1 MVGSVIKYQWD
12 KVPRELVDLE
22 IPLDLMIKVS
32 EFVHFAASRK
42 HSAYEK
48 HVIDD
53 LDIILNSG
61 NLPDVNKKYIIY
73 FLTELRPI
81 Q

>member
-1 MVGSVIKYQWD
+1 VSGGMNKQVWD
-12 KVPRELVDLE
+12 KVPKELIDLE

-32 EFVHFAASRK
+32 EFVHFATSK
-42 HSAYEK
+42 QYSAYEK
-48 HVIDD
+48 YVIDG

-61 NLPDVNKKYIIY
+61 NLPEINKKYIIY
-73 FLTELRPI
+73 FLSELRPI